1 MATLQEIAQN
11 GGWAA
16 AIANEALTI
25 KSQMDSGELSADEGK
40 ELLEDLTRLEGVVE
54 AADDIETKTDL
65 VTAITVIAKVV

>member
-40 ELLEDLTRLEGVVE
+40 ELLEDLARLEGVVE
-54 AADDIETKTDL
+54 ASDDIETKTDL
-65 VTAITVIAKVV
+65 VTAIFVVAKVV

>member
-11 GGWAA
+11 GGWAS

-40 ELLEDLTRLEGVVE
+40 ELLEDLARLEGVVE
-54 AADDIETKTDL
+54 ASDDIETKTDL
-65 VTAITVIAKVV
+65 VTAIFVVAKVV